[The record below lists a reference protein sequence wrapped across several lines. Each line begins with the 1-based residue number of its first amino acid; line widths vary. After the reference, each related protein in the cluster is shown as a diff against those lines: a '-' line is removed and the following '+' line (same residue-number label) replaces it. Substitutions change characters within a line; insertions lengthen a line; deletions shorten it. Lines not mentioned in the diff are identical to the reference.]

1 MDDRMFVPMPTE
13 EEKDRAINA
22 ILDAGLSRPVGMWRQ
37 LGATARSLPLSA
49 LFFGV
54 GDCLFLAAVLSSLCL
69 VPTVLVAA
77 QQGPLAPL
85 LFLLSPVLYGVL
97 QVLTLW
103 KDGMSGTLE
112 WKQTCRISCRVMTA
126 LRMLCFGGASV
137 LVCVPVNVLLW
148 ILSGREL
155 SLLWMLSL
163 SFSSL
168 FLYAALAL
176 MTQSLGRLGSLLA
189 APLIWLA
196 VGVVLLAW
204 EKGTALLLQVPAWIF
219 FLLAAGGLAVFLAG
233 LDRHI
238 SMRKEGGVWY
248 AVR

>member
-13 EEKDRAINA
+13 EEKDQSIRA
-22 ILDAGLSRPVGMWRQ
+22 ILDVGLPQPAGMWGELRAMA
-37 LGATARSLPLSA
+37 GRLPLSV

-54 GDCLFLAAVLSSLCL
+54 GDCLFLAAALSVLCL
-69 VPTVLVAA
+69 LPTVLVAA

-85 LFLLSPVLYGVL
+85 LFLFSPVLYGVL
-97 QVLTLW
+97 QGLTLW
-103 KDGMSGTLE
+103 KEGMSGTLE
-112 WKQTCRISCRVMTA
+112 WKQTCRLSFQVMTA

-148 ILSGREL
+148 MLSGREL

-168 FLYAALAL
+168 FLYAVLAL
-176 MTQSLGRLGSLLA
+176 MTQSLGRLGSLLT
-189 APLIWLA
+189 APLTWLA

-204 EKGTALLLQVPAWIF
+204 DKGTALLLQVPAWIF
-219 FLLAAGGLAVFLAG
+219 FLLAAGGLTAFLAG
-233 LDRHI
+233 VARHI